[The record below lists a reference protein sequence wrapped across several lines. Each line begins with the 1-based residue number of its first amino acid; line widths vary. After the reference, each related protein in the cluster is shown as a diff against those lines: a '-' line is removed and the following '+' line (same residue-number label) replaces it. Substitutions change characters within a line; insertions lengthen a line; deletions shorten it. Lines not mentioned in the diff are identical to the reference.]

1 MMIKPQQSRS
11 LFKTINFDVI
21 MDYIREYR
29 NAWIAQNNNGSI
41 RINFLLWFVLF
52 TANLIDLLVTYYA
65 FSKGAIE
72 ANPAMSVLIYKF
84 GNISL
89 AFFKGALLGMLLI
102 LLPYIKN
109 FMRKCLMFSCSVYVI
124 LVFSHIIRF

>member
-1 MMIKPQQSRS
+1 MMNKFQHTRS
-11 LFKTINFDVI
+11 TFKIFNSNVI
-21 MDYIREYR
+21 SDYLREYR
-29 NAWIAQNNNGSI
+29 NTWIVQNNNGCI
-41 RINFLLWFVLF
+41 QINFLLWFILF

-72 ANPAMSVLIYKF
+72 ANPAMSVLIFKF

-89 AFFKGALLGMLLI
+89 AFVKGALLGMLLI
-102 LLPYIKN
+102 MLPYIKN
-109 FMRKCLMFSCSVYVI
+109 FLRKCLMFSCSVYVI

>member
-1 MMIKPQQSRS
+1 
-11 LFKTINFDVI
+11 VI
-21 MDYIREYR
+21 SDYLREYR
-29 NAWIAQNNNGSI
+29 NTWIVQNNNGCI
-41 RINFLLWFVLF
+41 QINFLLWFILF

-72 ANPAMSVLIYKF
+72 ANPAMSVLIFKF

-89 AFFKGALLGMLLI
+89 AFVKGALLGMLLI
-102 LLPYIKN
+102 MLPYIKK
-109 FMRKCLMFSCSVYVI
+109 FLRKCLMFSCSVYVI

>member
-1 MMIKPQQSRS
+1 MNEFQHTRS
-11 LFKTINFDVI
+11 LFKIFNSNVI
-21 MDYIREYR
+21 SDYLREYR
-29 NAWIAQNNNGSI
+29 NTWIVQNNNGCI
-41 RINFLLWFVLF
+41 QINFLLWFILF

-72 ANPAMSVLIYKF
+72 ANPAMSVLIFKF
-84 GNISL
+84 GNISM
-89 AFFKGALLGMLLI
+89 AFVKGALLGMLFI

-109 FMRKCLMFSCSVYVI
+109 FMRKCLIFSCSVYVI

>member
-1 MMIKPQQSRS
+1 MMNEFQHTRS
-11 LFKTINFDVI
+11 LFKIFNSNVI
-21 MDYIREYR
+21 SDYLREYR
-29 NAWIAQNNNGSI
+29 NTWIVQNNNGCI
-41 RINFLLWFVLF
+41 QINFLLWFILF

-72 ANPAMSVLIYKF
+72 ANPAMSVLIFKF
-84 GNISL
+84 GNISM
-89 AFFKGALLGMLLI
+89 AFVKGALLGMLFI

-109 FMRKCLMFSCSVYVI
+109 FMRKCLIFSCSVYVI